1 MMTTKNVLTVF
12 SLLILMACGASD
24 QEAIT
29 DYQTMNFSMDTVMV
43 DPGQE
48 IINLKNNLWISD
60 ISKDKK
66 YLFNWDQ
73 DNSILEKI
81 NLDELR
87 LEEKL
92 VFEKEGPNGIGSYI
106 SWISLLGEDQIL
118 FANFQDMG
126 LFGFNKEKI
135 KTYTLKG
142 QEFEGDSLEQYESF
156 NRRAI
161 LTNDG
166 NDIYGILGNWTSKI
180 HTLAKVDFKNKTLK
194 KHTLPEYEKL
204 ADFSVMLQTG
214 QMAMISAAD
223 QKIQEIEG
231 KLILSNSVFNSLL
244 IYDLAMDSL
253 YKVEYNN
260 ALTKNSKTGKYQN
273 QVESDAEFQ
282 KVMTDINAEINF
294 LAPVWDPKNQK
305 FYRFSY
311 ESIPSDVP
319 LEEGERAKS
328 RVFLTVLDKEFKI
341 LGEALVSELEE
352 VPNTHFVK
360 DGKIWIAKN
369 IEDELGFVRLS
380 F

>member
-1 MMTTKNVLTVF
+1 MKNTLTVF
-12 SLLILMACGASD
+12 SLLFLMACGNSEKESA
-24 QEAIT
+24 A
-29 DYQTMNFSMDTVMV
+29 DYKTMTFSMDTVMV

-48 IINLKNNLWISD
+48 IINLKNNLWISE

-73 DNSILEKI
+73 DNSLLEKI

-106 SWISLLGEDQIL
+106 IWISLLGEDQIL

-126 LFGFNKEKI
+126 LFDFKREKI
-135 KTYTLKG
+135 KSYSLKD
-142 QEFEGDSLEQYESF
+142 QNFEGDSVEQYESF

-161 LTNDG
+161 ITNDG
-166 NDIYGILGNWTSKI
+166 NDIYGVLGNWTSKT

-194 KHTLPEYEKL
+194 KHTLSGYEKL
-204 ADFSVMLQTG
+204 EDYSVMLQTG
-214 QMAMISAAD
+214 QMTMISAAD
-223 QKIQEIEG
+223 QKIQEIDG

-244 IYDLAMDSL
+244 IYDLDMDSL

-273 QVESDAEFQ
+273 EVESDAEFQ
-282 KVMTDINAEINF
+282 RVMADINAEINF
-294 LAPVWDPKNQK
+294 VAPVWDAENQK

-311 ESIPSDVP
+311 ENIPSDVP
-319 LEEGERAKS
+319 LEEGDRAKS
-328 RVFLTVLDKEFKI
+328 RVFLTVLDKEFKV
-341 LGEALVSELEE
+341 LGEALVSELQE

>member
-1 MMTTKNVLTVF
+1 MKNTLPVF
-12 SLLILMACGASD
+12 SLLFLMACGASD
-24 QEAIT
+24 QETAT
-29 DYQTMNFSMDTVMV
+29 DYKTLTFSIDTVMV

-48 IINLKNNLWISD
+48 IINLKGNLWISD

-92 VFEKEGPNGIGSYI
+92 VFEKEGPNGVGSYI
-106 SWISLLGEDQIL
+106 AWISLLGEDQIL

-126 LFGFNKEKI
+126 LFGFNKEKS

-161 LTNDG
+161 ITNDG

-194 KHTLPEYEKL
+194 KHTLPGYEKL
-204 ADFSVMLQTG
+204 EDYSVMLQTG
-214 QMAMISAAD
+214 QMTMISAAD
-223 QKIQEIEG
+223 QKIQEVEG
-231 KLILSNSVFNSLL
+231 KLILSNSVFNTLL
-244 IYDLAMDSL
+244 VYDLEMDSL
-253 YKVEYNN
+253 YKIEYNN
-260 ALTKNSKTGKYQN
+260 ILTKNSKTGKYQKE
-273 QVESDAEFQ
+273 VESEAEFQ
-282 KVMTDINAEINF
+282 RIMTDINAEINF
-294 LAPVWDPKNQK
+294 LAPVWDPQNKK

-311 ESIPSDVP
+311 ENIPVDVP
-319 LEEGERAKS
+319 LEEGERGKS
-328 RVFLTVLDKEFKI
+328 RVFLTVLDQEFKI
-341 LGEALVSELEE
+341 LGEALVSELQEY
-352 VPNTHFVK
+352 PNIHFVK